1 MLSDEDET
9 KENLKKLKEEE
20 LEEKRKTYNEESL
33 KELLREREKEDQKYD
48 KTVKDFKEEMQV
60 IKDENVD
67 KPLKYEDEK

>member
-48 KTVKDFKEEMQV
+48 QTIKDFKEEMQV